1 MSCSRWPRRTV
12 CYARFARSQPDQG
25 AALRPHPCD
34 ACVAP
39 PLTKRDSKLHHRVVK
54 TSLVLV
60 PGLLCDEVAWAHQAD
75 ALAGLA
81 DVHIAAN
88 GARDSLVAMA
98 EAIIAQAP
106 PRFALAGHSMG
117 GRVALEVVR
126 RIPERVTG
134 LALLDTGHQP
144 LAVGEPGEREVAG
157 RMALVEKSRRQ
168 GMRAMGWEWLQGMVY
183 PSRLSDALLVNAIL
197 DMIASKTPDL
207 YAAQTR
213 ALINRPEATSLLP
226 KIRCPTLVL
235 CGREDL
241 WSPPKRHE
249 EMSDLIPGSTLTV
262 VPYCGHMSTMEQP
275 AAVSEALHAW
285 LEPVAAGG

>member
-1 MSCSRWPRRTV
+1 MISPPT
-12 CYARFARSQPDQG
+12 F
-25 AALRPHPCD
+25 
-34 ACVAP
+34 

-54 TSLVLV
+54 TSLILV
-60 PGLLCDEVAWAHQAD
+60 PGLLCDEVVWAHQSDTLAD
-75 ALAGLA
+75 LA
-81 DVHIAAN
+81 DVHIATN

-126 RIPERVTG
+126 RVPERVIA
-134 LALLDTGHQP
+134 LALMDTGHLP
-144 LAVGEPGEREVAG
+144 LAAGEPGEREVAG

-168 GMRAMGWEWLQGMVY
+168 GMRAMGWEWMQGMVY
-183 PSRLSDALLVNAIL
+183 PSRLSDAVLVNAIL

-235 CGREDL
+235 CGQEDL

-249 EMSDLIPGSTLTV
+249 EMAALIPGSTLSV

-275 AAVSEALHAW
+275 VAVSEALREW
-285 LEPVAAGG
+285 LASVAPAGGSFPGRSVATGG

>member
-1 MSCSRWPRRTV
+1 
-12 CYARFARSQPDQG
+12 
-25 AALRPHPCD
+25 
-34 ACVAP
+34 
-39 PLTKRDSKLHHRVVK
+39 VK
-54 TSLVLV
+54 TSLILV
-60 PGLLCDEVAWAHQAD
+60 PGLLCDEVVWAHQSD
-75 ALAGLA
+75 ALSGLA
-81 DVHIAAN
+81 DVHIATN

-126 RIPERVTG
+126 RVPERVIA
-134 LALLDTGHQP
+134 LALMDTGHHA
-144 LAVGEPGEREVAG
+144 LAAGEPGEREVAG

-168 GMRAMGWEWLQGMVY
+168 GMRAMGWEWMQGMVY
-183 PSRLSDALLVNAIL
+183 PSRLSDAVLVNAIL
-197 DMIASKTPDL
+197 DMIANKNPEL

-235 CGREDL
+235 CGQEDL

-249 EMSDLIPGSTLTV
+249 EMSALIPGSTLTV
-262 VPYCGHMSTMEQP
+262 VPYCGHMSTMERP
-275 AAVSEALHAW
+275 AAVSEALHEW
-285 LEPVAAGG
+285 LAPVAPAGDSLAGSPLGIPSLAARSR